1 LLLIDRFGINTGI
14 SVLLKFKEYRSMLMV
29 TQLYWTFG
37 WTSRTFSLKMSRVLI
52 CLLRSRERSPS
63 PRRWTDKFMMGM
75 QFRLQNNAALFT
87 TKIKI
92 VAPLSVSLFQI
103 LLLITIFF
111 IFRDFEITG
120 IMIKRICLG
129 KLVTSKLDNNYD

>member
-1 LLLIDRFGINTGI
+1 
-14 SVLLKFKEYRSMLMV
+14 
-29 TQLYWTFG
+29 
-37 WTSRTFSLKMSRVLI
+37 
-52 CLLRSRERSPS
+52 
-63 PRRWTDKFMMGM
+63 MMGM

-120 IMIKRICLG
+120 MVIKRICVG